1 MRRRKH
7 KVGVQV
13 ATELWRRRWESNPR
27 IRVLQTLPLATWV
40 RRLAYPII
48 PQIARAG
55 FKGAIKRRVAVKGE
69 QSLPPPRKEGELVP
83 T

>member
-7 KVGVQV
+7 KVGVQM
-13 ATELWRRRWESNPR
+13 AISLWRRRWESNPR

-40 RRLAYPII
+40 RRLAYLII
-48 PQIARAG
+48 PQIAPTSC
-55 FKGAIKRRVAVKGE
+55 KGAIKRRVAVKGE

>member
-7 KVGVQV
+7 KAGVQM
-13 ATELWRRRWESNPR
+13 AISLWRRRWESNPR

-40 RRLAYPII
+40 RRLACVII

>member
-7 KVGVQV
+7 KVGVQM
-13 ATELWRRRWESNPR
+13 AISLWRRRWESNPR

-40 RRLAYPII
+40 RRLACVII

>member
-1 MRRRKH
+1 MRRRKR
-7 KVGVQV
+7 KMGIRVGIR
-13 ATELWRRRWESNPR
+13 LWRRRWESNPR

-40 RRLAYPII
+40 RRLACVII

-83 T
+83 I